1 MTLRIIALFLL
12 MFSLQLSAAEVI
24 LDFDSPKQEQ
34 RYKSLIDEL
43 RCMVCQNQN
52 LADSNAELAE
62 DLRDRTYDMIRTG
75 ASDDEIIDYMVERY
89 GDFVLYR
96 PPVKT
101 STLLLWYGPA
111 LLLLIA
117 VYAVWRHTR
126 RKSQLSPTQISDSQ
140 RKKIRQL
147 LDK

>member
-34 RYKSLIDEL
+34 RYKSLID
-43 RCMVCQNQN
+43 
-52 LADSNAELAE
+52 SNAELAE

-75 ASDDEIIDYMVERY
+75 ASDDEIINYMIERY